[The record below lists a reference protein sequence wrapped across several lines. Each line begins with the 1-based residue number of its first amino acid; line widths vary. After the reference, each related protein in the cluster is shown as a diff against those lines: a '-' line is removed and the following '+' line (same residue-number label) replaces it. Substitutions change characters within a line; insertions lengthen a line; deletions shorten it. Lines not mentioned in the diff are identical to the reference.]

1 MPLSRLSLLISLT
14 HTLQPNAACP
24 VHLHT
29 RTVHSFTDIC
39 LAPASG
45 QVVFQARYS
54 SEETDNNPSPWGA
67 ETLPEARGTAPVA
80 EPRPCPPQ
88 PPAGPAGA
96 PGPDAFLSEHPP
108 SSKKAPLWTHRPS
121 APASP
126 CPVSFSAQTTIWNGL
141 PATCVTSVYLAMSRP
156 QWRKVPA
163 ALTPFL
169 LSSHHRFPSQ
179 RPGRTLRMGV
189 EQGLGGAREFGPPG
203 LLQWS
208 GWTGTFQQWLGP
220 AGRPISILPG
230 TTRGR
235 GSHRCSGSWL
245 PRKGCQFHS
254 PKHPVSCYTCYLCDL
269 HSLRQNTL
277 GYTLGR
283 TYWSG
288 FSSVQSLSRV
298 WLFMTPWIAAHQ
310 ASLSITNSRSLLKPV
325 SIESVMPSNHLI
337 LCRPLLLLPS
347 VFPSISQTWLSNWT
361 ELMRLWINARGRNQS
376 PIPFVYH
383 TASSMWALP
392 SMSP

>member
-208 GWTGTFQQWLGP
+208 GWTGTSQQWLGP

-230 TTRGR
+230 TRGR

-288 FSSVQSLSRV
+288 FSVQFSRSVVSDSLWPHGLQHTRPPCPSPTRGVYSNLCPLSRWCHPTISSSV
-298 WLFMTPWIAAHQ
+298 VPFSSCLQSFP
-310 ASLSITNSRSLLKPV
+310 ASVR
-325 SIESVMPSNHLI
+325 HD
-337 LCRPLLLLPS
+337 
-347 VFPSISQTWLSNWT
+347 WAT
-361 ELMRLWINARGRNQS
+361 ELNWCDCE
-376 PIPFVYH
+376 
-383 TASSMWALP
+383 
-392 SMSP
+392 